1 MKLVNWNLGSLK
13 SLMTAKS
20 TRAKQSRSIMKRL
33 AAAQYDL
40 IGLQEVKLPPSG
52 PDKKERHFLHQLLP
66 NYQLVWR
73 AAQKPARTSYAGTMI
88 LYRPGLVVKQVL
100 RPNIDRQLDAEGRLL
115 GIELADFTFFNS
127 YIPHY
132 EYHHVDQHRRWMS
145 EFISLVKDQ
154 VKPLVVAGDLTILP
168 AKTTRQT
175 TLSNKALQL
184 FQQQYRD
191 LQQAGLA
198 DAYRI
203 APNQSQDATWWAPN
217 IPKQVERGMRTDF
230 WMVSRGL
237 QERIVKAGP
246 VDTGQR
252 RDHAP
257 VELVL
262 TADD

>member
-13 SLMTAKS
+13 SLITAKS
-20 TRAKQSRSIMKRL
+20 TRAKQSRRVIQRL

-40 IGLQEVKLPPSG
+40 IGLQEVNLPPSG
-52 PDKKERHFLHQLLP
+52 PNKKERDFLHQLLP
-66 NYQLVWR
+66 NYQLIWW
-73 AAQKPARTSYAGTMI
+73 AAQKPARTSYAGMMI
-88 LYRPGLVVKQVL
+88 LYRPGLVAKHVL
-100 RPNIDRQLDAEGRLL
+100 QPKIDRQLDAEGRLL
-115 GIELADFTFFNS
+115 GIELGDFTFFNA

-132 EYHHVDQHRRWMS
+132 EYHHLDQHRRWMS
-145 EFISLVKDQ
+145 EFISWVKNQD
-154 VKPLVVAGDLTILP
+154 KPLAVAGDLTILP

-175 TLSNKALQL
+175 TLSQKALQL
-184 FQQQYRD
+184 FRQQYRD

-198 DAYRI
+198 DAYRL

-230 WMVSRGL
+230 WMVSHGL
-237 QERIVKAGP
+237 QDRIVKVGP

-262 TADD
+262 KADD